1 MLELTDALQTVTVA
15 SKFYCLVGVV
25 VFFPTLHQL
34 YEPFMFFGPGK
45 WPPLY
50 LGSRQQS
57 KAVFRVT
64 SASNSSYVLNRAALR
79 HVRLIK

>member
-1 MLELTDALQTVTVA
+1 MHYKRLPLLQNFIALSA
-15 SKFYCLVGVV
+15 LLSFSS
-25 VFFPTLHQL
+25 TLHQL
-34 YEPFMFFGPGK
+34 YEPFMFFGPGN

-57 KAVFRVT
+57 KAVFRVA
-64 SASNSSYVLNRAALR
+64 SASNSSYVRSRAALR